1 MMIKNNDK
9 KIISVEVEIEDVLLE
24 EFFKYAN
31 KYGISV
37 ESFLA
42 AKLRE
47 FIKEEN
53 L

>member
-1 MMIKNNDK
+1 MNKNNDNK
-9 KIISVEVEIEDVLLE
+9 FISVEVEIEEVLLE
-24 EFFKYAN
+24 EFFKYADR
-31 KYGISV
+31 YEISV
-37 ESFLA
+37 ETFLA

>member
-1 MMIKNNDK
+1 MMNKNNDK

-24 EFFKYAN
+24 EFLKYAN

-37 ESFLA
+37 ETFLA

>member
-1 MMIKNNDK
+1 MMNKNNDK
-9 KIISVEVEIEDVLLE
+9 KIISVEVEIEEVLLE

-37 ESFLA
+37 ETFLA